1 MVGKGSAVL
10 ASHWSGPHGG
20 GCTRSGAGGDPAWLG
35 PFAQCIRAWRG
46 ESAEKKAQA
55 IGSRSVPVRFHEGT
69 TMSSMLH
76 AAPGR
81 ARQCSLASITGSTRV
96 NPIAVLQPCAGSVSV
111 TIPSLGSAYRY
122 LEGRFTIAVALSINP
137 GFFLWHPSR
146 RAKSM
151 VLVSVGFSNPRGG
164 VDEEAGRQQF
174 PRSKATQDLGTTPSR
189 AKEARRYG

>member
-81 ARQCSLASITGSTRV
+81 ARQCSLASINGSTRV
-96 NPIAVLQPCAGSVSV
+96 NPVSV
-111 TIPSLGSAYRY
+111 TIPSLRNAYRY